1 MHQNG
6 NKAEAFAALEKLA
19 RRHPGSHAVALTH
32 MRLLRADDPQEAAL
46 LAQRFLAAAG
56 DVLQA
61 QASAVRAA
69 TLAEAAICYV
79 AVGALA
85 DAVDALTEA
94 IGMAARLRS
103 VAEERRAAARA
114 ADAARRAAAEAAVD
128 AIAAAVVA
136 VPPVQAGAVLAG
148 DLEAADAWAPA
159 SASAAAST
167 EVVAESAARD
177 TSAPASATA
186 AAAAAASTGVAAGS
200 TATDASAPVS
210 AAAAPR
216 AVVADSAATDTS
228 APASAAAAAA
238 AAPALEATEVAHA
251 ETDFARSHELDLWRQ
266 AAAPTALA
274 GTALRAPKLYVACA
288 VGAAKEESGWLAN
301 HITAAQISIAGALV
315 IHDASMAR
323 QMAQDAVTSGK
334 LQPQAHDAAAQA
346 CVAMRDFG
354 EAVRHVTAG
363 LKSMANHTGLLR
375 TFARL
380 LREQGKTQDAVLVAT
395 YARDVAIKGPARVSG
410 SVREAFFGI
419 RESVLGI

>member
-1 MHQNG
+1 MLQAMHQNG
-6 NKAEAFAALEKLA
+6 NKAEAFAVLAKLA

-32 MRLLRADDPQEAAL
+32 MRLLRADDPQAAAL
-46 LAQRFLAAAG
+46 LAQQFLASAG
-56 DVLQA
+56 EVLQG

-94 IGMAARLRS
+94 IGMAAQLGR
-103 VAEERRAAARA
+103 VAEERRAAAKA
-114 ADAARRAAAEAAVD
+114 TDAARRAAAEAAADTATHAD
-128 AIAAAVVA
+128 AALIPPAQDRAPAAAMAEPAAAEEPAAAAV
-136 VPPVQAGAVLAG
+136 L
-148 DLEAADAWAPA
+148 AADA
-159 SASAAAST
+159 
-167 EVVAESAARD
+167 
-177 TSAPASATA
+177 
-186 AAAAAASTGVAAGS
+186 
-200 TATDASAPVS
+200 
-210 AAAAPR
+210 AAPQP
-216 AVVADSAATDTS
+216 AVGT
-228 APASAAAAAA
+228 PA
-238 AAPALEATEVAHA
+238 EFDIAHS
-251 ETDFARSHELDLWRQ
+251 DELDLWRR
-266 AAAPTALA
+266 AAAPTTLA
-274 GTALRAPKLYVACA
+274 GTALGMPKLHVACA

-301 HITAAQISIAGALV
+301 HVTAAQISLAGALV
-315 IHDASMAR
+315 IHDAGMAR
-323 QMAQDAVTSGK
+323 QMAVDAVTSGK

-363 LKSMANHTGLLR
+363 LKVVANHTGLLR

-395 YARDVAIKGPARVSG
+395 YARDVAIMGPARVSG